1 MGFEITKDDLLL
13 VETAYKK
20 KEIFNGLLHGADHI
34 KHISDYANKL
44 LEQLTLS
51 QGEIDV
57 IKYSILLHDS
67 GRVTDK
73 QDDRHHF
80 VSCRI
85 ANDFIQDH
93 NVDINSKWVC
103 DVIIRHTFEDNS
115 KSMVESVV
123 RTADRLDVLRF
134 PKAKVKEE
142 LLDTFIAWRDV
153 LEYAYEVRRKYA
165 TLE

>member
-20 KEIFNGLLHGADHI
+20 KEIFNGLLHGKDHI
-34 KHISDYANKL
+34 KHVADYANKL

-67 GRVTDK
+67 GRISDK
-73 QDDRHHF
+73 YDSNHHF
-80 VSCRI
+80 ESCRI
-85 ANDFIQDH
+85 ANDFIRDH
-93 NVDINSKWVC
+93 NIDVNSKWVC
-103 DVIIRHTFEDNS
+103 DVITRHTKEDNA
-115 KSMVESVV
+115 KSIVESVV

-134 PKAKVKEE
+134 PRAKVNEK
-142 LLDTFIAWRDV
+142 LLDSFIAWKPV
-153 LEYAYEVRRKYA
+153 LVYAQERRKHNVM
-165 TLE
+165 E